1 MPAITDTAIRAALKR
16 AADSKVAQVLKDP
29 AQVGLELRV
38 APSGTRTWRFQYRT
52 ASGPRRHTLG
62 AHSDQLGL
70 AQARI
75 AARSL
80 REAVREGLDPVAEA
94 QRKRTAQRAGDTLAS
109 LIELYER
116 QRGGALKS
124 WPECRR
130 RIESV
135 FARHLERAVAD
146 LTLQALQHTADH
158 WPSKQSAAAAC
169 RYIRPILKWAAHPG
183 RGYVARD
190 LILITPPAVVRKRQR
205 VLTREELARLL
216 PVLRC
221 SPSAYAAAA
230 EFMLLTAC
238 RRDEACDARW
248 KDVNLDTRLWRL
260 PDVKNT
266 KGDGTIR
273 EHVVPLSK
281 QAVALL
287 RNRLP
292 VEPDPDAFVF
302 TSDGSKLVNWHRAT
316 RRLMAASN
324 TEGWHRHDL
333 RRTAATLLGDM
344 EIEPHVIEA
353 TLGHVSLHS
362 ELAATYNLARYR
374 PRVAKALQRLADV
387 LDRITAGEGQV
398 VPLFKFE

>member
-80 REAVREGLDPVAEA
+80 REEVRKGSDPVAEA

-135 FARHLERAVAD
+135 FARHLERAFAD

-158 WPSKQSAAAAC
+158 WPSGQSAAAAV
-169 RYIRPILKWAAHPG
+169 RYLRPVMKWASHPG

-190 LILITPPAVVRKRQR
+190 LILITPPATVRKRQR
-205 VLTREELARLL
+205 VLTREELSRLL

-221 SPSAYAAAA
+221 SPSAYAAALQ
-230 EFMLLTAC
+230 FMLLTAC
-238 RRDEACDARW
+238 RREEAGAALWR
-248 KDVNLDTRLWRL
+248 DVDLDNRQWRL
-260 PDVKNT
+260 PETKNG
-266 KGDGTIR
+266 K
-273 EHVVPLSK
+273 EHLVPLSR
-281 QAVALL
+281 QAVVLL
-287 RNRLP
+287 RDRLP
-292 VEPDPDAFVF
+292 AEPDPLALIF
-302 TSDGSKLVNWHRAT
+302 TSDGSRLANWHRAT
-316 RRLMAASN
+316 KSFMVSSE

-333 RRTAATLLGDM
+333 RRTAATMMGQ
-344 EIEPHVIEA
+344 IGNPA
-353 TLGHVSLHS
+353 GHRRTSTESHQSRRQLS
-362 ELAATYNLARYR
+362 GNYNLARYL
-374 PRVAKALQRLADV
+374 PEVAEALQRLADV
-387 LDRITAGEGQV
+387 LDRITAARV
-398 VPLFKFE
+398 RSCP